1 MYRCIHAYMHTY
13 ITLHYITLHTY
24 RHTYTHTHI
33 YIDMYVYIPLTSQ
46 FCPEYH
52 NKMVVDDQEANRFSA
67 QPNFLF
73 WWQRASSCLLV
84 LRSALHTPRSS
95 WKPENQKVATPT
107 ILVA

>member
-1 MYRCIHAYMHTY
+1 
-13 ITLHYITLHTY
+13 
-24 RHTYTHTHI
+24 
-33 YIDMYVYIPLTSQ
+33 MYVYIPLTSQ

-52 NKMVVDDQEANRFSA
+52 NKMVVYDQEANRFSA

-84 LRSALHTPRSS
+84 LRCALHTPRSS

-107 ILVA
+107 SLVA